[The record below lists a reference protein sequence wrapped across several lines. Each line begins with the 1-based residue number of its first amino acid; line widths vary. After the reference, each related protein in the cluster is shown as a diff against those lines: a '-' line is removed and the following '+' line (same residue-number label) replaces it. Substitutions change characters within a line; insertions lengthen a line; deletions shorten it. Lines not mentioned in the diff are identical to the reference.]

1 LRFARHLPDIGW
13 NARVVSLDTNSY
25 ERYDPELLRLVPAS
39 TEIVRVRQRDL
50 WQSFQAQRARRVRDA
65 LSGAPL
71 EVVAQ
76 RRRVEQ
82 GRVRSRI
89 REAVRRIEASCY
101 HPDPAMGWIRPAV
114 KATVEMARRE
124 RPGVIWATAGPM
136 SSFVV
141 AERAFRQIGVP
152 YVLDF
157 RDASTITYNEFD
169 AGRPPWAR
177 RADRRRLARLFA
189 GAQAVTFR
197 YQTEAEC
204 YWRAYPGTLEAS
216 RIHIIPNGYDGGI
229 DESPIPARGERC
241 TVLYTG
247 TLSSYRYDTLL
258 LALRLLKD
266 SDEARARQLR
276 LLVVGEGADALAADA
291 ARLDVADMVEAAGPT
306 SHRESLRLQQEAH
319 ALLVL
324 GRPPSMKGHEL
335 FAGAKLF
342 GYLRAGRP
350 IVGVLPAD
358 ETKRILARVG
368 VTTIADG
375 DAPGNIVAVFQRLL
389 AAWSEGVLHSLV
401 PDATAC
407 DAYSAERQTAAL
419 ACALEG
425 RPAAEP
431 FVPGSVQLPA
441 SVAADV
447 LAMQREHASS
457 GYPEARPSAFLRP

>member
-1 LRFARHLPDIGW
+1 
-13 NARVVSLDTNSY
+13 
-25 ERYDPELLRLVPAS
+25 
-39 TEIVRVRQRDL
+39 
-50 WQSFQAQRARRVRDA
+50 
-65 LSGAPL
+65 
-71 EVVAQ
+71 
-76 RRRVEQ
+76 
-82 GRVRSRI
+82 
-89 REAVRRIEASCY
+89 
-101 HPDPAMGWIRPAV
+101 
-114 KATVEMARRE
+114 
-124 RPGVIWATAGPM
+124 
-136 SSFVV
+136 
-141 AERAFRQIGVP
+141 
-152 YVLDF
+152 
-157 RDASTITYNEFD
+157 
-169 AGRPPWAR
+169 
-177 RADRRRLARLFA
+177 
-189 GAQAVTFR
+189 
-197 YQTEAEC
+197 
-204 YWRAYPGTLEAS
+204 
-216 RIHIIPNGYDGGI
+216 
-229 DESPIPARGERC
+229 
-241 TVLYTG
+241 VLYTG

-407 DAYSAERQTAAL
+407 DAYSAEQQTAAL